1 MVMGAEEHILF
12 SLQVKIEMMLLTKV
26 EDVVFAQPLTLGY
39 GDCRIKAGDKELKD
53 VQYEIKSITGG
64 VQHHR
69 EFCLDFD
76 I

>member
-1 MVMGAEEHILF
+1 MVTGAEEHILF

-26 EDVVFAQPLTLGY
+26 EDVVYAQPLMLGY

-53 VQYEIKSITGG
+53 APHEIISITGG
-64 VQHHR
+64 VQHCR